1 MEGIRIFLVGNTL
14 FAENV
19 AQMLHA
25 CEVIEQIERFD
36 ELSDAMLPI
45 ENSPPDVLILAD
57 IDTVNLQG
65 TTPFLPICPDIPV
78 ICTDHQS
85 TFMKLITTR
94 LVNARLPDLVK
105 SITDVKRITL

>member
-1 MEGIRIFLVGNTL
+1 MEGMRLFIVGNTL

-19 AQMLHA
+19 AQMLLV
-25 CEVIEQIERFD
+25 CGMIEQIERF
-36 ELSDAMLPI
+36 EALSDAILPI

-57 IDTVNLQG
+57 VDTDNFQG
-65 TTPFLPICPDIPV
+65 DIPFLPICPDIPV
-78 ICTDHQS
+78 ICIDHQS

-94 LVNARLPDLVK
+94 LVNARLHDLVK